1 MLGLILTTAMLS
13 IGGAI
18 RGHSPAPAPAR
29 PSAEPIE
36 RAVVQDPGADADKDG
51 IGWTLIELDL
61 DVTIVPGDANAMI
74 EGEMTLRLDGEL
86 SLGPTIAINSRAPL
100 MRFANRRVL
109 PRWRRLS
116 TVPPSTTQLR
126 APRNPEHPRDRK
138 RTS

>member
-61 DVTIVPGDANAMI
+61 DVTIVPGDAKAKFK
-74 EGEMTLRLDGEL
+74 GEMTLRLDGEL

-100 MRFANRRVL
+100 MRFAKVESQPQGKSR
-109 PRWRRLS
+109 PTS
-116 TVPPSTTQLR
+116 S
-126 APRNPEHPRDRK
+126 PRNANIR
-138 RTS
+138 S